1 MARVGKYQALGRS
14 LGQYKKTLF
23 DVGAQEYQKKARAAE
38 GQFERGMYS
47 AVGTTIANLAGIA
60 QERARLKELEPLD
73 PGERPETPIQSAET
87 EADDLAFKDVEDEFG
102 KNIFD
107 KTIKKLEKMI

>member
-14 LGQYKKTLF
+14 LGQYKKTLY

-38 GQFERGMYS
+38 GEFERGMYS

-73 PGERPETPIQSAET
+73 PGERPEVRNET
-87 EADDLAFKDVEDEFG
+87 ATIDE
-102 KNIFD
+102 
-107 KTIKKLEKMI
+107 